1 MMDFFNIELVPIL
14 VDVVY
19 FLATIIEN
27 YLFITMLLLI
37 FDVKASNKQKI
48 SYVIFLLIISNI
60 SSLLIISP
68 FNVIINFGCA
78 IILIRLIFKLNILKS
93 FTSLIITNFVFGL
106 LNVLIQNP
114 YFSILNISFET
125 FENTPSHRIPYLVLL
140 YSTITCIIIF
150 LSKFR
155 KIKLNLNL
163 LDSLDKKTKI
173 ILYLNLIVGF
183 MSLCIQLLITVFY
196 LDIVPIFISI
206 SNFIVLVA
214 FLIISIYSF
223 TRIIKLAVTKKDL
236 EYAEDYNKSLEL
248 LYDEVKGFKHS
259 FNSMISSIDG
269 YIEDNDME
277 GLRKYFRQF
286 QKEYKLTH
294 NLSIINPRTINNPG
308 IYSLLNNK
316 YFKAVNSG
324 ITFDIEFFLKL
335 DELQINMY
343 TFSRILGILI
353 DNALEEAVK
362 CEEKIVK
369 ISFIRE
375 NKNSRAII
383 TIENTYSNKDVDI
396 NKIFEKGFSGKAN
409 HSGIGLW
416 EIKKYIKKS
425 KNLDIQPSKTDKFFK
440 QELFIYDL

>member
-1 MMDFFNIELVPIL
+1 MMDFFNIELSPIL
-14 VDVVY
+14 VDFVY
-19 FLATIIEN
+19 FIAYIIES
-27 YLFITMLLLI
+27 YLFITMFLMV
-37 FDVKASNKQKI
+37 FNVTSSNKQKI
-48 SYVIFLLIISNI
+48 LCVLLIISI
-60 SSLLIISP
+60 SELTSYILPTP
-68 FNVIINFGCA
+68 FNVIINYVCMV
-78 IILIRLIFKLNILKS
+78 ILITLIFNLNLLKS
-93 FTSLIITNFVFGL
+93 FVSLIITSSVFGL
-106 LNVLIQNP
+106 LNILIQNP
-114 YFSILNISFET
+114 YLTILNIPLET
-125 FENTPSHRIPYLVLL
+125 FLNSPEYRLPYLLLL

-155 KIKLNLNL
+155 KMKLNLDL

-183 MSLCIQLLITVFY
+183 MSLCIQLLITAFY

-286 QKEYKLTH
+286 QKEYNLTH

-343 TFSRILGILI
+343 TFSRILGTLI

-369 ISFIRE
+369 LSFIRE

-383 TIENTYSNKDVDI
+383 TIENTYSNKNVDI
-396 NKIFEKGFSGKAN
+396 DKIFEKGFSGKEN

-425 KNLDIQPSKTDKFFK
+425 KNLDIQSSKTDKFFK